1 MGLVKRMRWW
11 IVAALV
17 VIVGGLFALAMM
29 QTVRADHS
37 AVRGKAALARAQSDI
52 DAQNVHAARADLLVA
67 LGEFKQM
74 HHNLTTPHARPRHRE
89 VSRSSGEDGRKADSR
104 HIR

>member
-52 DAQNVHAARADLLVA
+52 DAQNVRAARADLLVA

-74 HHNLTTPHARPRHRE
+74 HHNLPRAGGSMRW
-89 VSRSSGEDGRKADSR
+89 GA
-104 HIR
+104 I